1 MLKIKKNDKVRVLHG
16 KDSGK
21 TGKVL
26 RYEPTKEFLYVEG
39 VNVVKVHTR
48 SKKQGQPGGIISK
61 EGPVHISNVAV
72 MCPSCSKPVRVG
84 FEVKDSGEKVRV
96 CKKCGGQL

>member
-1 MLKIKKNDKVRVLHG
+1 
-16 KDSGK
+16 
-21 TGKVL
+21 L
-26 RYEPTKEFLYVEG
+26 RYDLSKEFLYVEG

-61 EGPVHISNVAV
+61 EGPIHVSNVALV
-72 MCPSCSKPVRVG
+72 CPSCSKPARVG
-84 FEVKDSGEKVRV
+84 FDVKDSGEKFRV

>member
-1 MLKIKKNDKVRVLHG
+1 MLKIKKNDKVKVLHG
-16 KDSGK
+16 KDNGK

-26 RYEPTKEFLYVEG
+26 RYVPAKEFLYVEG

-48 SKKQGQPGGIISK
+48 SKVCPG
-61 EGPVHISNVAV
+61 
-72 MCPSCSKPVRVG
+72 CSKPVRVG